1 MEVLEAYDLTLSYR
15 SAAELCGVDHHTVAR
30 YVAAR
35 QAGLDPLAIAGP
47 VREKGWE
54 PFGRPGTLRCMARS
68 ADGRPVRDNPQRRSA
83 HLAAT
88 VATTIALTAGLTAC
102 GSSHRSV
109 APPTTSGTVSPTTP
123 PAPTT
128 TPPVAPTTTGRA
140 TTTGAPTTTSA
151 PMPSTTG
158 TQPPPTTATVGEC
171 TTAQLA
177 LAAAGGFGAG
187 GESYV
192 TYELTNN
199 GPTKCTMTG
208 YPGFAV
214 LDARGRVVQ
223 KPAVREPAP
232 GTSSPVAIT
241 LVTLAVGQKAKFVV
255 TSVDNTPNPDCP
267 ALYRGRT
274 LQVYPPNQTVAI
286 RRPYNGRFCD
296 LSVGPVQAV
305 SG

>member
-1 MEVLEAYDLTLSYR
+1 
-15 SAAELCGVDHHTVAR
+15 
-30 YVAAR
+30 
-35 QAGLDPLAIAGP
+35 
-47 VREKGWE
+47 
-54 PFGRPGTLRCMARS
+54 MARS
-68 ADGRPVRDNPQRRSA
+68 ADGRPVRDNPQRHRA

-102 GSSHRSV
+102 GPSHRSV
-109 APPTTSGTVSPTTP
+109 APPATSSTVSPTTR

-128 TPPVAPTTTGRA
+128 TAFPPPTPPVASTTTGRA
-140 TTTGAPTTTSA
+140 TTTGAPTTTTPPA
-151 PMPSTTG
+151 PSTTG
-158 TQPPPTTATVGEC
+158 TQPQSTAATVGEC
-171 TTAQLA
+171 TTAQLS
-177 LAAAGGFGAG
+177 LAAAGGLGAG
-187 GESYV
+187 GESYA
-192 TYELTNN
+192 TYEFTND

-232 GTSSPVAIT
+232 GTSSPVAIRV
-241 LVTLAVGQKAKFVV
+241 VTLAVGQKAKFVV
-255 TSVDNTPNPDCP
+255 ASVDNTPNPDCP

-274 LQVYPPNQTVAI
+274 LQVYPPNQTAAI

-296 LSVGPVQAV
+296 LGVGPVQAV